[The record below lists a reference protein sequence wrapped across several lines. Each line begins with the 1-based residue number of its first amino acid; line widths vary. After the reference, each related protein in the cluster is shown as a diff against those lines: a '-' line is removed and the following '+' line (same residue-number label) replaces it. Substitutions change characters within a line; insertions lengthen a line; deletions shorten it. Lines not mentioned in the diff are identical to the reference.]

1 MTKTQ
6 HISAAILAQL
16 AAGKSAKEAIDTVLG
31 AGRYEA
37 LASDLYDALKTKG
50 A

>member
-6 HISAAILAQL
+6 HISAAILAKIE
-16 AAGKSAKEAIDTVLG
+16 AGMSVKDAVNAVLG
-31 AGRYEA
+31 AGRFEA
-37 LASDLYDALKTKG
+37 LASDLYDTLRKG